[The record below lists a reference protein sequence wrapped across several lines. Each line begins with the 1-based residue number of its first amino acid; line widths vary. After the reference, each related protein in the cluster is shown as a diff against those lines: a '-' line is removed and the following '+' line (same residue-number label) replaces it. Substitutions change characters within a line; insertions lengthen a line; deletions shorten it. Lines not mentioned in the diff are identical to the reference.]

1 MCRTHYEGW
10 RRREMAYGRF
20 APDVVDVEP
29 VRRHVE
35 GLRRAGLSAR
45 SVADCA
51 GVALSTVVNL
61 RCGRS
66 DVSRPSGTM
75 RRPVAEKLLAVSPP
89 SHIGLIAADSHI
101 VDATGMVRRLQA
113 LLAAGHRKVDIAAGL
128 GIRID
133 SLNRLLRGERCTARK
148 HREVA
153 ELFAALELKPG
164 KCERTRRSAA
174 ARGWALPLE
183 WDEDTIDDPAAEPV
197 RARRSARTPA
207 ASEVK
212 RREAHELARSGMERA
227 AIAHELGVHERT
239 VERYL
244 AVAS

>member
-1 MCRTHYEGW
+1 MGDR
-10 RRREMAYGRF
+10 
-20 APDVVDVEP
+20 VDAGP

-35 GLRRAGLSAR
+35 SLQAAGISQERIANAAGVNLTTVRGLLSAR
-45 SVADCA
+45 P
-51 GVALSTVVNL
+51 
-61 RCGRS
+61 GRS
-66 DVSRPSGTM
+66 APTVTM
-75 RRPVAEKLLAVSPP
+75 RRDIAEKLLAVQAPEVTASVAADGD
-89 SHIGLIAADSHI
+89 HVDAIGTVRRLRALIAA
-101 VDATGMVRRLQA
+101 
-113 LLAAGHRKVDIAAGL
+113 GHPQRDIAARL
-128 GIRID
+128 GMRSD
-133 SLNRLLRGERCTARK
+133 AVGRLMHARRCTAAT
-148 HREVA
+148 HRTVA
-153 ELFAALELKPG
+153 DVFAEMQL
-164 KCERTRRSAA
+164 RTGSSARS
-174 ARGWALPLE
+174 RLRGIRNGWALPLE